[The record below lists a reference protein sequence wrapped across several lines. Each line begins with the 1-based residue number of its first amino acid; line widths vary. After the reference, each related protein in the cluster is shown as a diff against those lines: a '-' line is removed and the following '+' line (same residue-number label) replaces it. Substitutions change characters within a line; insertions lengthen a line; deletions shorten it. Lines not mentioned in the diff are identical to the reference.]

1 MRTAIAVTG
10 LGRSYP
16 GPSAFGRKK
25 KQEDAFVALA
35 DLDLEVEEGE
45 VRGLLGPNGA
55 GKTTLMKILSTV
67 LLPTQG
73 TARIFGHDVVREA
86 EEVRRR
92 IGIVFGGERG
102 LYGLLTA
109 RENLEY
115 WAAIYG
121 VPARRRR
128 QLVSELLERLGL
140 ADRMET
146 QVDKM
151 SRGMKQRLH
160 LARGL
165 VGSPELLFLDE
176 PTVGMDPVAARQFR
190 ELIKELRGEGM
201 TILLSTHDMHEA
213 EAVCDKVTLIDRGHV
228 VGTET
233 PEGVGRWIT
242 SFERVDA
249 QHVPQETRR
258 QILALSGVRG
268 AEELP
273 DGWIRFDTT
282 EAGAVRPVLETLIS
296 AGVTAV
302 RTSLPT
308 LEDVY
313 VSVIGS
319 RGLSV

>member
-1 MRTAIAVTG
+1 LRTAIAVKG

-16 GPSAFGRKK
+16 GPSTFGRKK
-25 KQEDAFVALA
+25 KQETAFVALA
-35 DLDLEVEEGE
+35 DVDLQMEEGE

-67 LLPTQG
+67 LLPTLG
-73 TARIFGHDVVREA
+73 TAEIFGHDVVREA
-86 EEVRRR
+86 EWVRRR

-115 WAAIYG
+115 WAAVYG
-121 VPARRRR
+121 VPARRRS
-128 QLVSELLERLGL
+128 QLVGELLERLGL
-140 ADRMET
+140 AERVDT

-176 PTVGMDPVAARQFR
+176 PTVGMDPVAARHFR

-213 EAVCDKVTLIDRGHV
+213 EAVCDKVTLIDRGRV

-242 SFERVDA
+242 AFERVDA
-249 QHVPQETRR
+249 QHVPEKIRR
-258 QILALSGVRG
+258 HVVMLPGVIG
-268 AEELP
+268 AEDLA
-273 DGWIRFDTT
+273 DGWVRFDTT
-282 EAGAVRPVLETLIS
+282 EPGAVRPVLETLVS
-296 AGVTAV
+296 AGVTSV
-302 RTSLPT
+302 RTSLPS

-313 VSVIGS
+313 VTVIGS